1 MTRYG
6 YIILYT
12 IVYFYAFSSYEECL
26 AQSSLILSI
35 DESAAD
41 TIVYDDFDSDAS
53 SDFGDREM
61 FTRTIQDKGL
71 QHSQDVSEQKKI
83 VMDEPK
89 LAFANISGISDLPT
103 TKGKVYKCQMEFYD
117 GNGLCFKKPIS
128 IAVQGSY
135 TARYPKKNFT
145 ISLSLEEDPFSK
157 EEETELAIG
166 NWVKQDSYHLKAFY
180 TDILRGIG
188 EVGYKLYA
196 KMIED
201 RLPFQQRFGI
211 QKESKARC
219 FPDGFPC
226 IVFLNGNFHGV
237 YAWQLKKSRKNMG
250 MDKNNKLH
258 IHLDGNLS
266 DQNIFGGTVSWSQF
280 EVRNPKGLYC
290 MDGKTYNGDSPH
302 ELMDMSSKYY
312 MQANDDDTKK
322 GMQNSADVKKCI
334 IALSRYNKAL
344 KKIEDSGA
352 DAKRMK
358 EEIELRFEIESL
370 IDYKV
375 LHHFYY
381 NCDGSLKNWQ
391 WFTFDGKKWAVTP
404 YDLDQTFGINLYG
417 VVRPA
422 SLPMESLTS
431 GPFHWI
437 DKYYKDEVKARY
449 CQLRSNGV
457 LDTDAINSI
466 VVNWRDRIGDVY
478 YSWERENDGQTAPA
492 IPMHSAILD
501 GQ

>member
-1 MTRYG
+1 
-6 YIILYT
+6 
-12 IVYFYAFSSYEECL
+12 
-26 AQSSLILSI
+26 
-35 DESAAD
+35 
-41 TIVYDDFDSDAS
+41 
-53 SDFGDREM
+53 
-61 FTRTIQDKGL
+61 
-71 QHSQDVSEQKKI
+71 
-83 VMDEPK
+83 
-89 LAFANISGISDLPT
+89 
-103 TKGKVYKCQMEFYD
+103 
-117 GNGLCFKKPIS
+117 
-128 IAVQGSY
+128 
-135 TARYPKKNFT
+135 
-145 ISLSLEEDPFSK
+145 
-157 EEETELAIG
+157 
-166 NWVKQDSYHLKAFY
+166 
-180 TDILRGIG
+180 
-188 EVGYKLYA
+188 
-196 KMIED
+196 
-201 RLPFQQRFGI
+201 
-211 QKESKARC
+211 
-219 FPDGFPC
+219 
-226 IVFLNGNFHGV
+226 
-237 YAWQLKKSRKNMG
+237 
-250 MDKNNKLH
+250 
-258 IHLDGNLS
+258 
-266 DQNIFGGTVSWSQF
+266 
-280 EVRNPKGLYC
+280 

-431 GPFHWI
+431 VPFHWI

-478 YSWERENDGQTAPA
+478 YSWERERWPDSPCYSDALCNPGWTISYEWNKYAQVPSYSGSTTYKKGDIVRYEGRLWEATSTVRSTKPYLRNSNIDSVERITDWIASRLECLDIFYDYVPKTNIGDINDNSSGITGIYSTTGEQVAYPHNGVYIYKYKDGRTKK
-492 IPMHSAILD
+492 ILIR
-501 GQ
+501 